1 MRRLRFFIALIT
13 LGFSSCIFAQQNST
27 EYNQAASAYQ
37 NGNFAEAEKLW
48 IDLADEGDANA
59 QYALGIMH
67 LKKEAQQPEDAI
79 AFRYL
84 VEAAKKQHV
93 ASMFN
98 LGVAYWEGRGVSRQT
113 EKALNWWEVAAQR
126 DDAGAQ
132 YNLGLAYYIGEG
144 RAQST
149 PKAIYWVQQAAN
161 NGHPQAPALL
171 VTMQDK
177 NTTLSNIEDEPVES
191 DAAQQAA
198 RATPESSQKINSQA
212 AEAKKSKSDSRI
224 YLSNKTTVLHAAP
237 NANSAP
243 VYTLKAGVSVR
254 AIQTSGD
261 WTQILVPRSYP
272 VWVYESFLEDLGNGK
287 GTITGNNVNIRPSAS
302 TNNQTSPPLGLL
314 NEGQRVSIVL
324 KRSPWVQV
332 MPPEPFPA
340 WVTTSDI
347 QE

>member
-1 MRRLRFFIALIT
+1 MRRLRFFIALII
-13 LGFSSCIFAQQNST
+13 LGSSSYVFAQQTST
-27 EYNQAASAYQ
+27 EYSQAASAYQ
-37 NGNFAEAEKLW
+37 SGNFAEAEKLW
-48 IDLADEGDANA
+48 IDLADQGDADA

-67 LKKEAQQPEDAI
+67 LKKEAQQSEDTI

-98 LGVAYWEGRGVSRQT
+98 LGVAYWEGRGVTRQT

-149 PKAIYWVQQAAN
+149 PKAVYWVQQAAN
-161 NGHPQAPALL
+161 NGHPQARALL
-171 VTMQDK
+171 VTMQNK
-177 NTTLSNIEDEPVES
+177 NTVTSNAEDNIAKSETP
-191 DAAQQAA
+191 QQIA
-198 RATPESSQKINSQA
+198 RTTPESTQEKITQA
-212 AEAKKSKSDSRI
+212 AVANNAKSDSRI
-224 YLSNKTTVLHAAP
+224 HLSNKTTVLHAAP
-237 NANSAP
+237 NMDSVQ

-261 WTQILVPRSYP
+261 WTQILVSRSYP
-272 VWVYESFLEDLGNGK
+272 VWVYETFIEDLGNGK
-287 GTITGNNVNIRPSAS
+287 GKIKGSKVNIRPSAS
-302 TNNQTSPPLGLL
+302 MNKQTSPPLGQL
-314 NEGQRVSIVL
+314 NDGQRVSIVTI
-324 KRSPWVQV
+324 RSPWVQV

-340 WVTTSDI
+340 WVISSDI